1 MNKKAKEIL
10 RKKNNNQK
18 KGKFEWHMVHSYT
31 TPLTAIEYKIP
42 LTTVYADVIGVQN
55 QNDSQKLNKS
65 QWKQTRDSKFI
76 INDL

>member
-1 MNKKAKEIL
+1 MTHGSFL
-10 RKKNNNQK
+10 
-18 KGKFEWHMVHSYT
+18 HYT
-31 TPLTAIEYKIP
+31 THCYRIQN
-42 LTTVYADVIGVQN
+42 TTNNCVFRDVIGVQN